1 MWKVLGVD
9 ESQAVTECT
18 AKLTETLQPV
28 NVAQA
33 DLKCHSNVFQAP
45 LSIIQGLQKPQ
56 QTLCCLLYKSREL
69 LGHEISFKI

>member
-18 AKLTETLQPV
+18 AKLTKTLQPV
-28 NVAQA
+28 
-33 DLKCHSNVFQAP
+33 NVFQAP

-56 QTLCCLLYKSREL
+56 QTLCCLVYKSRKL
-69 LGHEISFKI
+69 LGHEI